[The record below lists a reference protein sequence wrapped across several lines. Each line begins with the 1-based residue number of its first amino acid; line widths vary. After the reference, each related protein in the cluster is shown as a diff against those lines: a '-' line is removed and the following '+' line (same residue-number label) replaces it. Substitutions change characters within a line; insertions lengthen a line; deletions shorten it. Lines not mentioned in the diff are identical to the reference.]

1 MNETRREAIIRDL
14 LVKKPKGPADN
25 RATYSAN
32 GEEWSSAFGRHRY
45 ITRWECDQE
54 VFGYSDED
62 IFDLRL
68 HSRNATDSYIRKILY
83 QDRDHRLLTSGEKGG
98 CSRRTGRIWSR
109 ISNAVRRVRNAG
121 GEGIYRVGRR
131 YGDSIGHIFAGSKAE
146 AESSANMFYGYLL
159 GDDSATLSIEYIRRG
174 SVTEMISLN
183 RALVSQIKDRVKSD
197 QDTLKYYTDR
207 IELNEARLSA
217 LALVEEQQ
225 LAAVLGTDA

>member
-62 IFDLRL
+62 LFDLQL
-68 HSRNATDSYIRKILY
+68 HNRTQVDCYIRKILY
-83 QDRDHRLLTSGEKGG
+83 QNRGHGALTSGEKGG
-98 CSRRTGRIWSR
+98 CSRRVGRIWRR
-109 ISNAVRRVRNAG
+109 IAVAIQRVRRAG

-131 YGDSIGHIFAGSKAE
+131 YSDSIGHIFAGSQSE
-146 AESSANMFYGYLL
+146 AETSANMFYGYLL
-159 GDDSATLSIEYIRRG
+159 GPDGGSLNVEYIRRG

-183 RALVSQIKDRVKSD
+183 RDLVGQIKEKLKSD
-197 QDTLKYYTDR
+197 ADTLKYYTDR